1 MKRTVGTL
9 VLFVLLIL
17 TIAAIT
23 QLDTKST
30 SAFSSRPASQT
41 IR

>member
-23 QLDTKST
+23 QLDTKNT
-30 SAFSSRPASQT
+30 SAFNSRPASQT